1 MRPLDEITGAVVD
14 ASVKIHKEL
23 GPGLLESVYEVILAR
38 ELERRGFDVER
49 QRLINFEY
57 DGMFFEEGF
66 RIDLLVDR
74 RVVVELKSVEM
85 LAPVHSKQLLTY
97 LRLMDMHVGL
107 LINFGEATLKDGLRR
122 IVNGLPSSASPY
134 LRVNRAIEGTEKYVS
149 RGGAGDTEG
158 TQRERSEGRSEGEEE
173 SSLDGH
179 FKDEK
184 NVENTEENLWEG

>member
-49 QRLINFEY
+49 QRLISFEY

-158 TQRERSEGRSEGEEE
+158 TERERSEGEAE

-179 FKDEK
+179 FNDEK